1 MEKTADLTA
10 VQKTVTDTLTREVQT
25 PKVSAD
31 EAAVVELLPEL
42 DWPTN
47 WSGLNPI
54 ENLHVPFIQ

>member
-47 WSGLNPI
+47 WSELNPI
-54 ENLHVPFIQ
+54 ENLYVPFIQ